1 MPPVGILVTAVL
13 AHFVRPHLVALTA
26 RLAAEDRAS
35 HLWSAYALCAHERLA
50 ALRAAESRLTRRQ
63 IARELL
69 HKHVPRARMLG
80 MHAFEREIGDAALAV
95 LAPLRSAR
103 IEQTVA
109 ERAGAASTALEL
121 MQGLVDSMVHPSLA
135 MRMWTERR
143 TKAIHSIDEKMRR
156 CGIARAD
163 MVNDVFA
170 MRLILCTDR
179 AHACHRALGAFS
191 EVVHVRAV
199 HDYVTAP
206 KPNGYQSLHAVV
218 VASSGA
224 TVELQIR
231 TVLMH
236 RIAEHGTAA
245 HWRYKRRSASRASGE
260 KKARSRRH

>member
-1 MPPVGILVTAVL
+1 MPPVSLLRTAVL
-13 AHFVRPHLVALTA
+13 AHFARPHLVALTA

-35 HLWSAYALCAHERLA
+35 HVWSAYALRAHERLV
-50 ALRAAESRLTRRQ
+50 ALRAADSRLTRRR

-69 HKHVPRARMLG
+69 DKHVPRARMLG
-80 MHAFEREIGDAALAV
+80 MHAVERDIGDAALAV

-109 ERAGAASTALEL
+109 ERAGAASAAMEL
-121 MQGLVDSMVHPSLA
+121 MQGLVDRMVHPSLA
-135 MRMWTERR
+135 VRMWTERR

-156 CGIARAD
+156 CGMKRAD
-163 MVNDVFA
+163 MVDDVFA
-170 MRLILCTDR
+170 MRLILCTDQ
-179 AHACHRALGAFS
+179 AHACHSALNAFRK
-191 EVVHVRAV
+191 EVHVRAV

-206 KPNGYQSLHAVV
+206 KRNGYRSLHAVV

-231 TVLMH
+231 TVGMH

-245 HWRYKRRSASRASGE
+245 HWRYKRRSAR
-260 KKARSRRH
+260 KKKS